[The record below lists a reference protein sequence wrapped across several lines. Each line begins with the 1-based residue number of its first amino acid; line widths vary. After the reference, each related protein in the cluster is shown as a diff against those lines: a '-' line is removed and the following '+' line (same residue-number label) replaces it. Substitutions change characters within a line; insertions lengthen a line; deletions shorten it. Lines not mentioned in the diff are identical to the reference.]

1 MRFQKTPPIR
11 ARPGLCAGMHA
22 DAAVT
27 RRTRCRYYTV
37 SPRLRAGRCHAP
49 PPGSSLDDDVLARA
63 RARYCSV
70 AWDSRRPHPLSP
82 HRPPLSCRIV
92 AVYLV
97 PARGAVRR
105 VRARF
110 PRLKVS
116 IIGHMHVS
124 FLPRPRA
131 AAAAAAAARMH
142 DDRSSEP
149 TA

>member
-63 RARYCSV
+63 RARNCY
-70 AWDSRRPHPLSP
+70 
-82 HRPPLSCRIV
+82 

-105 VRARF
+105 VRARV
-110 PRLKVS
+110 PRRKVS
-116 IIGHMHVS
+116 LIGHMHVS